1 MHPRLLRPLIAAGA
15 AMAAGATPASADVI
29 FPGLYRLHNHPDANA
44 RPPQYGARFDE
55 LFNATSNHDI
65 FTLDFD
71 HLDSQV
77 FMTVGTNSVHIFGQ
91 AFGGRDIGNDYA
103 NDQYRGIYLI
113 DFTYSVGLAPAP
125 GDDDLWV
132 ASPTDH
138 VNFGSITP
146 PAAANAGQA
155 PILLTDQQADGY
167 SFRLGDEDNDAGHRG
182 FDGIS
187 GWGWMSYLNNGQ
199 SNHIDSTDWIFIA
212 TPNIPPA
219 GSGVLVAIGSLS
231 LLRRRR

>member
-1 MHPRLLRPLIAAGA
+1 MQLQSVWPLIAAGSGLA
-15 AMAAGATPASADVI
+15 ACAVPASADVI

-55 LFNATSNHDI
+55 LFNATSGHDV

-71 HLDSQV
+71 NLDSQV
-77 FMTVGTNSVHIFGQ
+77 FMTVGASTVRIFGQ
-91 AFGGRDIGNDYA
+91 AFGGRDVGSDYA
-103 NDQYRGIYLI
+103 NDQYRGIYQI
-113 DFTYSVGLAPAP
+113 DFTYSIGLAQVP

-138 VNFGSITP
+138 VNFGTITP
-146 PAAANAGQA
+146 PAAANAGQI
-155 PILLTDQQADGY
+155 PINLTDQKADGY

-187 GWGWMSYLNNGQ
+187 GWGWMSYVNNGQ
-199 SNHIDSTDWIFIA
+199 SSHVDSTDWIFIA
-212 TPNIPPA
+212 TPNIPSA
-219 GSGVLVAIGSLS
+219 GSGVLMALGGLS
-231 LLRRRR
+231 LVRRRR